1 MKETSTFSDIAVKVL
16 KSGADSLVEGLKA
29 GSGVDQSLLMKSGAR
44 RIDKDLRSTGSPG
57 LSNTGQ
63 KELPDEAASFGMVVS
78 LFNRHEAVMKS
89 LKPAP
94 GVTRLNSGTIT

>member
-44 RIDKDLRSTGSPG
+44 RIDKDLRSTGRR
-57 LSNTGQ
+57 
-63 KELPDEAASFGMVVS
+63 LPSGWLCLCSIDM
-78 LFNRHEAVMKS
+78 
-89 LKPAP
+89 
-94 GVTRLNSGTIT
+94 RL